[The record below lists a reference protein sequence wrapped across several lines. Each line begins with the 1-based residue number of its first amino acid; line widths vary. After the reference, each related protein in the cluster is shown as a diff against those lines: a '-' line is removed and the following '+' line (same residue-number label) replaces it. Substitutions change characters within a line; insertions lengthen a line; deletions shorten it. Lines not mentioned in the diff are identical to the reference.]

1 MAKRAPANASAT
13 AGRAG
18 SKPRASPARKPVRPG
33 QRTRDPQA
41 MRSRIL
47 DAATAEFAT
56 AGYGG
61 ARVERISHSAGT
73 VDRMLYYYFD
83 SKEGLFR
90 AVLEDAY
97 AKLGAAEE
105 RLQLTG
111 VEPVQGMRELIAF
124 TWHYYLEHPE
134 FIRLLNSENLHRG
147 EHVRKSRRVKSL
159 SFPLLS
165 ILTDLLARG
174 KVRGQFRPDA
184 DPVQLYVTI
193 AALAYF
199 YLSNRYTLSRFLGV
213 DLMQPSQRNRWLEHI
228 TDVVLGHVARNR
240 SPRRKRA

>member
-1 MAKRAPANASAT
+1 
-13 AGRAG
+13 
-18 SKPRASPARKPVRPG
+18 
-33 QRTRDPQA
+33 
-41 MRSRIL
+41 MRRRIL
-47 DAATAEFAT
+47 DAATEQVAT

-61 ARVERISHSAGT
+61 ARVERISRSAGT
-73 VDRMLYYYFD
+73 VDRMLYYYFG

-97 AKLGAAEE
+97 EKLGAAEQ
-105 RLQLTG
+105 RLRLVG
-111 VEPVQGMRELIAF
+111 AEPVRGMRELVAF
-124 TWHYYLEHPE
+124 TWDYYLEHPE

-147 EHVRKSRRVKSL
+147 EHVRKSRRVQSL

-174 KVRGQFRPDA
+174 KAQGKFRRDA
-184 DPVQLYVTI
+184 DPVQLYITV

-213 DLMQPSQRNRWLEHI
+213 DLMARGQRERWLQHI
-228 TDVVLGHVARNR
+228 TNVVLGHVAR
-240 SPRRKRA
+240 KR

>member
-1 MAKRAPANASAT
+1 
-13 AGRAG
+13 
-18 SKPRASPARKPVRPG
+18 
-33 QRTRDPQA
+33 
-41 MRSRIL
+41 MRQRIL

-61 ARVERISHSAGT
+61 ARVERISRSAGT
-73 VDRMLYYYFD
+73 VDRMLYYYFG

-90 AVLEDAY
+90 TVLEDAY
-97 AKLGAAEE
+97 EKLGGAEQ

-111 VEPVQGMRELIAF
+111 VEPVRGMRELVAF
-124 TWHYYLEHPE
+124 TWDYYLEHPE

-174 KVRGQFRPDA
+174 KAQGKFRRDA
-184 DPVQLYVTI
+184 DPVQLYITV

-199 YLSNRYTLSRFLGV
+199 YLSNRYTLSRFLGF
-213 DLMQPSQRNRWLEHI
+213 DLMAPGQRQRWLQHI
-228 TDVVLGHVARNR
+228 TDMVLGYVARER
-240 SPRRKRA
+240 